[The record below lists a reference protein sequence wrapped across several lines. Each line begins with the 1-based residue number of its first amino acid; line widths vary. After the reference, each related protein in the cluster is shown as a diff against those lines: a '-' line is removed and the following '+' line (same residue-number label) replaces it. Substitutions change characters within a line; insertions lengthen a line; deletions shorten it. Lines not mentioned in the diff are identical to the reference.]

1 MPNAVICD
9 DDAVLR
15 SVVADLA
22 QEAGLDVVAET
33 DQGGDVLNLV
43 RRFGIDVVVLDLSLG
58 IMSGNQV
65 LAALREEGL
74 APLIVV
80 FSAYA
85 GDDPELRA
93 LGARWVVDK
102 PDLAHLAE
110 ALKEASEAAA
120 QAQALREAAGTAPE
134 QAAQADAG
142 ERRFASRKTVDV
154 EPVWQSPSGIEPAS
168 ELEERLATCVPGDSI
183 LAVTVADPS
192 TVRERAGDV
201 LAADCVLEVARVLR
215 LTVRVQDIVLDEPA
229 CHGFLVLLRGGDH
242 RAGDSAWRRIS
253 TVLRDRPTAAR
264 AHPATALVHESDGPA
279 GARTR
284 AIAAALTTDGD
295 VLVHA

>member
-1 MPNAVICD
+1 VPNAVICD

-15 SVVADLA
+15 SVVAELA
-22 QEAGLDVVAET
+22 QEVGLDVVAET
-33 DQGGDVLNLV
+33 DQGGDVLSLV
-43 RRFGIDVVVLDLSLG
+43 RRFGVDVVVLDLSLG

-65 LAALREEGL
+65 LTALRQEGL

-85 GDDPELRA
+85 GDDPELRS
-93 LGARWVVDK
+93 LGARWIVDK

-110 ALKEASEAAA
+110 ALTEAAA
-120 QAQALREAAGTAPE
+120 AADEARALRAAAGTFTHEAQPE
-134 QAAQADAG
+134 TS
-142 ERRFASRKTVDV
+142 ERRFASRGTTDL
-154 EPVWQSPSGIEPAS
+154 EPVWRSPSGIEPTS
-168 ELEERLATCVPGDSI
+168 ELHERLATCVDGDWV
-183 LAVTVADPS
+183 LAVTVVDPA
-192 TVRERAGDV
+192 TVRQRAGDV
-201 LAADCVLEVARVLR
+201 LAADCVLEIGRVLR

-229 CHGFLVLLRGGDH
+229 CQGFLVLLRGGDH
-242 RAGDSAWRRIS
+242 RAADAAWKRIS
-253 TVLRDRPTAAR
+253 MALRDRPTAAEIH
-264 AHPATALVHESDGPA
+264 AATALVDGVDGPE

>member
-1 MPNAVICD
+1 VPNAVICD

-22 QEAGLDVVAET
+22 QEAGLEVVAET
-33 DQGGDVLNLV
+33 DQGADVLNLV

-74 APLIVV
+74 APLIIV

-85 GDDPELRA
+85 ADDPELRA

-102 PDLAHLAE
+102 PDLDRLE
-110 ALKEASEAAA
+110 GALKEAAAAAGDERRLRETAGTVGEAA
-120 QAQALREAAGTAPE
+120 QP
-134 QAAQADAG
+134 DAV
-142 ERRFASRKTVDV
+142 ERRFASRRTEDIG
-154 EPVWQSPSGIEPAS
+154 PAWRSPSGIEPAS
-168 ELEERLATCVPGDSI
+168 ELEERLATCVPGDAI
-183 LAVTVADPS
+183 LAVTVADPV

-215 LTVRVQDIVLDEPA
+215 LTVRVQDIVLDEPT

-242 RAGDSAWRRIS
+242 RAADAAWNRYLMV
-253 TVLRDRPTAAR
+253 TRDLPTLTR
-264 AHPATALVHESDGPA
+264 AHPAAALVHENDGPE
-279 GARTR
+279 GARAR
-284 AIAAALTTDGD
+284 AIAAALTSDGD
-295 VLVHA
+295 VLIHA